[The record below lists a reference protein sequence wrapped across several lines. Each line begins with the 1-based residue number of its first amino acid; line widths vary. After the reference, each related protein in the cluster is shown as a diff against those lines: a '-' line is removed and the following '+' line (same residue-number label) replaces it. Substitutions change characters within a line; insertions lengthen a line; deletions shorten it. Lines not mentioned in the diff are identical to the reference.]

1 MKQTPW
7 LKYLPLLL
15 VASCLAPVAVTQ
27 AYPLGSSVQ
36 IAQARSDY
44 DKYMR
49 LGYGATAS
57 RDYTAA
63 LVNFRR
69 ALEVIPGDSYASN
82 AVRNV
87 SNYVASQGNSRL
99 AFVPPNWGAPGNR
112 QGGATR
118 SPVACTSGK
127 KSLTALVPATN
138 LGMTTAEYPELY
150 FYIPKT
156 SAQKMEFAL
165 LDENDRE
172 IYQTDIAP
180 SRTPGVVKINFADFK
195 DLPPLKS
202 QKKYH
207 WYVSLI
213 CDSSDR
219 SADISVDGW
228 VQRIQPEPMLA
239 SELQRSTA
247 KESVSL
253 YAVNGIWYDTVAA
266 LAQTRQSSPT
276 SSLLA
281 KDWEDLLTSV
291 GLEGIASEPIVEC
304 CTLRN

>member
-1 MKQTPW
+1 MKPTPW

-15 VASCLAPVAVTQ
+15 VASCLAPVTVTQ

-36 IAQARSDY
+36 IAQARTDY

-49 LGYGATAS
+49 LGYGATAN
-57 RDYTAA
+57 RDYQTS
-63 LVNFRR
+63 LINFRR
-69 ALEVIPGDSYASN
+69 ALGVIPGDRYASN
-82 AVRNV
+82 AVQNV
-87 SNYVASQGNSRL
+87 SKYVASQGNFRL
-99 AFVPPNWGAPGNR
+99 AFVPSNWGAPGNR
-112 QGGATR
+112 LGGATR
-118 SPVACTSGK
+118 GEACARGN

-138 LGMTTAEYPELY
+138 LGMTTAKYPELY

-156 SAQKMEFAL
+156 SAQAMEFAL

-172 IYQTDIAP
+172 IYQTAVAP
-180 SRTPGVVKINFADFK
+180 SRTPGVVKISFADLK

-202 QKKYH
+202 QQKYH

-213 CDSSDR
+213 CDREDR

-228 VQRIQPEPMLA
+228 IQRIEPEPMLA

-276 SSLLA
+276 NSLLA
-281 KDWEDLLTSV
+281 QDWADLMKSV
-291 GLEGIASEPIVEC
+291 GLEKIASEPLVEC
-304 CTLRN
+304 CTLKN

>member
-1 MKQTPW
+1 
-7 LKYLPLLL
+7 
-15 VASCLAPVAVTQ
+15 
-27 AYPLGSSVQ
+27 
-36 IAQARSDY
+36 
-44 DKYMR
+44 MR
-49 LGYGATAS
+49 LGYAATAS
-57 RDYTAA
+57 RDYQAA

-69 ALEVIPGDSYASN
+69 AMGMIPGDRYASN

-87 SNYVASQGNSRL
+87 SNYVARQGNSRL

-118 SPVACTSGK
+118 GGACASGN

-156 SAQKMEFAL
+156 SAQAMELAL
-165 LDENDRE
+165 LDENDHE
-172 IYQTDIAP
+172 IYQTAIAP
-180 SRTPGVVKINFADFK
+180 SRTPGVVKISFADLK
-195 DLPPLKS
+195 DLPALKS

-207 WYVSLI
+207 WYLSLV
-213 CDSSDR
+213 CDATDR
-219 SADISVDGW
+219 SADVFVDGW
-228 VQRIQPEPMLA
+228 IQRIEPEPILA
-239 SELQRSTA
+239 NQLQRSTA

-266 LAQTRQSSPT
+266 LAQTRQSSPSNT
-276 SSLLA
+276 LLA
-281 KDWEDLLTSV
+281 NDWADLLESV
-291 GLEGIASEPIVEC
+291 GLEQIAREPFVEC

>member
-1 MKQTPW
+1 MKPTLW
-7 LKYLPLLL
+7 LNYLPLIL

-27 AYPLGSSVQ
+27 AYPLDSSVYM
-36 IAQARSDY
+36 AQARTEY
-44 DKYMR
+44 DRYMR
-49 LGYGATAS
+49 LGYAATAS

-69 ALEVIPGDSYASN
+69 ALGIIPGDRYASN

-118 SPVACTSGK
+118 GGCASGN

-156 SAQKMEFAL
+156 SAQTLELAL
-165 LDENDRE
+165 SDENERE
-172 IYQTDIAP
+172 IYKTAVAP
-180 SRTPGVVKINFADFK
+180 NRTPGIVKISFADFK

-228 VQRIQPEPMLA
+228 VQRIQPDPMLA

-281 KDWEDLLTSV
+281 KDWKDLLTSV
-291 GLEGIASEPIVEC
+291 GLEGIASEPLVEC
-304 CTLRN
+304 CTLSRN